1 MAKTTLSY
9 TFGYQWSQEKEVE
22 PESNI
27 QRLAMEPKDPLDH
40 DADAESDLS
49 VEDMKKKR
57 FSVCYFFGEM
67 STALASVL
75 SWAFT
80 HMKGLAGLNAWRWI
94 NICEGSLTILIG
106 IASYLLIVTTPDA
119 DAREDWRFLTNHQ
132 KAWVRARINADRGDA
147 KERKPTIRDYGQAL
161 KGVEIWATSSLFIFI
176 NMAGHVSDI
185 QP

>member
-1 MAKTTLSY
+1 
-9 TFGYQWSQEKEVE
+9 
-22 PESNI
+22 
-27 QRLAMEPKDPLDH
+27 
-40 DADAESDLS
+40 
-49 VEDMKKKR
+49 
-57 FSVCYFFGEM
+57 M